1 MNKTWKRQVF
11 RHTALYTAILMF
23 SHTGGGGGAQAQT
36 QTQTHK
42 YAIVMNGQNL
52 PEVKWGQDYKKLA
65 QKSNERQFTHTTN
78 FHIKKNVTLSFNNID
93 EVVAEKKDVVVFGT
107 ATYLPPYGKV
117 SGFDADKLKK
127 RGDALGWIKT
137 TKPGLVGYSYEGV
150 TCQNNYNNASSGC
163 PELIYKTQF
172 SFGQQG
178 LKKKTTG
185 GLDIAE
191 DKSRDNS
198 PIYKLQDYP
207 GLGVSFNLSSES
219 LVKSIKYNKIIS
231 SFSEGVTQQNGT
243 QNQHKDKNLVY
254 TTGDYQYKNKYS
266 SRYVGQNEHSAI
278 AFYLNAKLHLL
289 DKKNIKNIAQGKTV
303 NLGTLKSYVEP
314 TAEWKNKRQNYFQ
327 GNWTFEDKGTVS
339 VKLKLPE
346 VKAGRCVNKNNP
358 NPNAKAPSPALT
370 APALW
375 FGPVQNG
382 KVQMYSASV
391 STYPDS
397 SSSQIFLQNLSRKDD
412 TSKPGRYSLKPLSTS
427 EIKSKEPN
435 FTGRQT
441 IIRLDGRVQQIK
453 LGQSNNE
460 VVGFNG
466 NSNNATFGIVSEGS
480 FMPDTSEWKKVL
492 LPWTVRVFADDSK
505 FKEFNKEE
513 KDNKPKYS
521 QKYRSRDNGKRE
533 RNLGDI
539 VNSPIVAVGGYLATS
554 ANDGMVHIFKKG
566 NGGDERNYSLKL
578 SYIPGT
584 MPRKDIENK
593 DSTLAKELRAF
604 AEKGYVGDRYGVDGG
619 FVLRQVNLNGK
630 DHVFMFG
637 AMGFGGRGAYALDL
651 TKADGSDPTKASLFD
666 VKDNGNNGNNGNNRV
681 ELGYTVGTPQIG
693 KTHNGKYAA
702 FLASGYAT
710 KKIDDPTNKT
720 ALYVYDL
727 ENNGNLIKKI
737 EVKDGKGGLSSPTL
751 VDKDLDGTV
760 DIAYAGDRGGKM
772 YRFDLSGQSPDQW
785 TVRPIFEGTK
795 PITSAPAISQLKD
808 KRVVIFGT
816 GSDLSEEDVDNMEE
830 QYIYG
835 IFDDDTATTG
845 TVNFSGSG
853 GGLLEQVLSRDNDN
867 KTLFLTDYKRSDGS
881 GSKGWVVKLK
891 DGQRVT
897 VKPTVV
903 LRTAFVTI
911 RKYND
916 GGCGAET
923 AILGINTADGGK
935 LTKKSARPIVPDAN
949 KDVAQYSGHKQTTK
963 GKSIPIGCMQK
974 GNEIVCPNGYVYDKP
989 VNVRYLDEKKTDG
1002 FSTTADG
1009 DAGGSGI
1016 DPAGKRSGKNNR
1028 CFSQKGVRTLLMN
1041 DLDSLDITGPT
1052 CGMKRISWR
1061 EVFY

>member
-1 MNKTWKRQVF
+1 
-11 RHTALYTAILMF
+11 A
-23 SHTGGGGGAQAQT
+23 
-36 QTQTHK
+36 
-42 YAIVMNGQNL
+42 
-52 PEVKWGQDYKKLA
+52 GQDGK
-65 QKSNERQFTHTTN
+65 
-78 FHIKKNVTLSFNNID
+78 
-93 EVVAEKKDVVVFGT
+93 AE
-107 ATYLPPYGKV
+107 
-117 SGFDADKLKK
+117 
-127 RGDALGWIKT
+127 
-137 TKPGLVGYSYEGV
+137 
-150 TCQNNYNNASSGC
+150 
-163 PELIYKTQF
+163 
-172 SFGQQG
+172 
-178 LKKKTTG
+178 
-185 GLDIAE
+185 
-191 DKSRDNS
+191 
-198 PIYKLQDYP
+198 
-207 GLGVSFNLSSES
+207 
-219 LVKSIKYNKIIS
+219 
-231 SFSEGVTQQNGT
+231 
-243 QNQHKDKNLVY
+243 
-254 TTGDYQYKNKYS
+254 
-266 SRYVGQNEHSAI
+266 
-278 AFYLNAKLHLL
+278 
-289 DKKNIKNIAQGKTV
+289 
-303 NLGTLKSYVEP
+303 
-314 TAEWKNKRQNYFQ
+314 
-327 GNWTFEDKGTVS
+327 
-339 VKLKLPE
+339 
-346 VKAGRCVNKNNP
+346 
-358 NPNAKAPSPALT
+358 
-370 APALW
+370 
-375 FGPVQNG
+375 
-382 KVQMYSASV
+382 MYSASV

-397 SSSQIFLQNLSRKDD
+397 SSSRIYLQNLKRKTD
-412 TSKPGRYSLKPLSTS
+412 SNRPGRYSLADLSAS
-427 EIKSKEPN
+427 DIQSKEPT
-435 FTGRQT
+435 FTSRQT
-441 IIRLDGRVQQIK
+441 IIRLDGGVRHIQ
-453 LGQSNNE
+453 LDRNNE
-460 VVGFNG
+460 VTSFNG
-466 NSNNATFGIVSEGS
+466 DNGTFGIVNEGS
-480 FMPDTSEWKKVL
+480 VVPESNEWKKVL
-492 LPWTVRVFADDSK
+492 LPWTVRGFADDSK
-505 FKEFNKEE
+505 FKAFNKE
-513 KDNKPKYS
+513 KNNDNKPKYS
-521 QKYRSRDNGKRE
+521 QRYRIRENGNNGKRD
-533 RNLGDI
+533 LGDI
-539 VNSPIVAVGGYLATS
+539 VNSPIVAVGEYLATS

-566 NGGDERNYSLKL
+566 NGGDARDYSLKL

-584 MPRKDIENK
+584 MPRKDIQSQ

-619 FVLRQVNLNGK
+619 FVLRQVNNLNGQ
-630 DHVFMFG
+630 DRVFMFG

-651 TKADGSDPTKASLFD
+651 TKADGNDPTKASLFD

-710 KKIDDPTNKT
+710 KEITSGENKT

-727 ENNGNLIKKI
+727 ENNNGTPIAKI
-737 EVKDGKGGLSSPTL
+737 EVPNGKGGLSSPTL
-751 VDKDLDGTV
+751 VDKDLDGTI

-772 YRFDLSGQSPDQW
+772 YRFDLSSQSPDQW

-816 GSDLSEEDVDNMEE
+816 GSDLSEDDVDKMDE

-835 IFDDDTATTG
+835 IFDDDTETTG
-845 TVNFSGSG
+845 NVKVDLKGLG
-853 GGLLEQVLSRDNDN
+853 GGLLEQHLTQKD

-881 GSKGWVVKLK
+881 GNKGWVVKLK

-911 RKYND
+911 HKYTGND
-916 GGCGAET
+916 KCGAET

-949 KDVAQYSGHKQTTK
+949 TKVAQYSGDKKTSS

-1061 EVFY
+1061 EIFY

>member
-1 MNKTWKRQVF
+1 
-11 RHTALYTAILMF
+11 
-23 SHTGGGGGAQAQT
+23 
-36 QTQTHK
+36 
-42 YAIVMNGQNL
+42 
-52 PEVKWGQDYKKLA
+52 
-65 QKSNERQFTHTTN
+65 
-78 FHIKKNVTLSFNNID
+78 
-93 EVVAEKKDVVVFGT
+93 
-107 ATYLPPYGKV
+107 
-117 SGFDADKLKK
+117 
-127 RGDALGWIKT
+127 
-137 TKPGLVGYSYEGV
+137 
-150 TCQNNYNNASSGC
+150 
-163 PELIYKTQF
+163 
-172 SFGQQG
+172 
-178 LKKKTTG
+178 
-185 GLDIAE
+185 
-191 DKSRDNS
+191 
-198 PIYKLQDYP
+198 
-207 GLGVSFNLSSES
+207 
-219 LVKSIKYNKIIS
+219 
-231 SFSEGVTQQNGT
+231 
-243 QNQHKDKNLVY
+243 
-254 TTGDYQYKNKYS
+254 
-266 SRYVGQNEHSAI
+266 
-278 AFYLNAKLHLL
+278 
-289 DKKNIKNIAQGKTV
+289 
-303 NLGTLKSYVEP
+303 
-314 TAEWKNKRQNYFQ
+314 
-327 GNWTFEDKGTVS
+327 
-339 VKLKLPE
+339 
-346 VKAGRCVNKNNP
+346 
-358 NPNAKAPSPALT
+358 
-370 APALW
+370 ALW

-382 KVQMYSASV
+382 KAEMYSASV

-441 IIRLDGRVQQIK
+441 IIRLDGGVREIK
-453 LGQSNNE
+453 LDRSNE
-460 VVGFNG
+460 ATGLNG
-466 NSNNATFGIVSEGS
+466 NDGKNETFGIVSEGS
-480 FMPDTSEWKKVL
+480 FMPDASEWKKVL
-492 LPWTVRVFADDSK
+492 LPWTVRGFADDSK

-513 KDNKPKYS
+513 KNNDNKPKYS
-521 QKYRSRDNGKRE
+521 QKYRSRDNSKHE

-566 NGGDERNYSLKL
+566 NGDARDYSLKL

-584 MPRKDIENK
+584 MPRKDIESK
-593 DSTLAKELRAF
+593 ESTLAKELRAF

-619 FVLRQVNLNGK
+619 FVLRKVERNGK

-651 TKADGSDPTKASLFD
+651 SKIDSGNGNLADVSLFD
-666 VKDNGNNGNNGNNRV
+666 VKHDKNGNNGV
-681 ELGYTVGTPQIG
+681 KLGYTVGTPQIG

-710 KKIDDPTNKT
+710 KDINNGENKT

-727 ENNGNLIKKI
+727 ENNNGTPIAKI
-737 EVKDGKGGLSSPTL
+737 EVPNGKGGLSSPTL
-751 VDKDLDGTV
+751 VDKDLDGTI
-760 DIAYAGDRGGKM
+760 DIAYAGDRGGNM
-772 YRFDLSGQSPDQW
+772 YRFDLSSDNPSSW
-785 TVRPIFEGTK
+785 TVRTIFQGTK

-816 GSDLSEEDVDNMEE
+816 GSDLSEDDVLSTSE

-845 TVNFSGSG
+845 SVNFSGLG
-853 GGLLEQVLSRDNDN
+853 GGLLEQELKQEG

-881 GSKGWVVKLK
+881 GNKGWVVKLK

-911 RKYND
+911 HKYTGTD
-916 GGCGAET
+916 KCGAET

-935 LTKKSARPIVPDAN
+935 LTKKSARPIVPEAN
-949 KDVAQYSGHKQTTK
+949 QAVAQYSGHKQTAK

-1016 DPAGKRSGKNNR
+1016 DPDGKRSGKNNR

-1061 EVFY
+1061 EVFF

>member
-1 MNKTWKRQVF
+1 M
-11 RHTALYTAILMF
+11 
-23 SHTGGGGGAQAQT
+23 
-36 QTQTHK
+36 
-42 YAIVMNGQNL
+42 
-52 PEVKWGQDYKKLA
+52 
-65 QKSNERQFTHTTN
+65 
-78 FHIKKNVTLSFNNID
+78 
-93 EVVAEKKDVVVFGT
+93 
-107 ATYLPPYGKV
+107 
-117 SGFDADKLKK
+117 
-127 RGDALGWIKT
+127 
-137 TKPGLVGYSYEGV
+137 
-150 TCQNNYNNASSGC
+150 
-163 PELIYKTQF
+163 
-172 SFGQQG
+172 
-178 LKKKTTG
+178 
-185 GLDIAE
+185 
-191 DKSRDNS
+191 
-198 PIYKLQDYP
+198 
-207 GLGVSFNLSSES
+207 
-219 LVKSIKYNKIIS
+219 
-231 SFSEGVTQQNGT
+231 
-243 QNQHKDKNLVY
+243 
-254 TTGDYQYKNKYS
+254 
-266 SRYVGQNEHSAI
+266 
-278 AFYLNAKLHLL
+278 
-289 DKKNIKNIAQGKTV
+289 
-303 NLGTLKSYVEP
+303 
-314 TAEWKNKRQNYFQ
+314 
-327 GNWTFEDKGTVS
+327 
-339 VKLKLPE
+339 
-346 VKAGRCVNKNNP
+346 
-358 NPNAKAPSPALT
+358 
-370 APALW
+370 
-375 FGPVQNG
+375 
-382 KVQMYSASV
+382 
-391 STYPDS
+391 
-397 SSSQIFLQNLSRKDD
+397 
-412 TSKPGRYSLKPLSTS
+412 
-427 EIKSKEPN
+427 
-435 FTGRQT
+435 
-441 IIRLDGRVQQIK
+441 
-453 LGQSNNE
+453 
-460 VVGFNG
+460 
-466 NSNNATFGIVSEGS
+466 
-480 FMPDTSEWKKVL
+480 L
-492 LPWTVRVFADDSK
+492 LPWTVRASNDDNQ
-505 FKEFNKEE
+505 FKTINQQLNQQKIQ
-513 KDNKPKYS
+513 YS
-521 QKYRSRDNGKRE
+521 QRYRIRENGNNGKRD
-533 RNLGDI
+533 LGDI
-539 VNSPIVAVGGYLATS
+539 VNSPIVAVGEYLATS
-554 ANDGMVHIFKKG
+554 ANDGMVHIFKK
-566 NGGDERNYSLKL
+566 NGGSDERSYNLKL

-727 ENNGNLIKKI
+727 EKNGNLIRKI
-737 EVKDGKGGLSSPTL
+737 EVTGGKGGLSSPTL

-760 DIAYAGDRGGKM
+760 DIAYAGDRGGSM
-772 YRFDLSGQSPDQW
+772 YRFDLSSQSPDQW

-816 GSDLSEEDVDNMEE
+816 GSDLSEEDVDKNDE

-835 IFDDDTATTG
+835 IFDDDTATNNVKVDLKG
-845 TVNFSGSG
+845 LG
-853 GGLLEQVLSRDNDN
+853 GGLLEQHLTQED

-881 GSKGWVVKLK
+881 GDKGWVVKLK

-911 RKYND
+911 HKYTGTD
-916 GGCGAET
+916 KCGAET

-935 LTKKSARPIVPDAN
+935 LTKKSARPIVPADNTA
-949 KDVAQYSGHKQTTK
+949 VAQYSGHKQTAK

-1016 DPAGKRSGKNNR
+1016 DPDGKRAGKNNR

-1041 DLDSLDITGPT
+1041 DLDSLDITGPM